1 LLAESNY
8 RTQIEADIKPFRGLL
23 LGLFFL
29 TTGAS
34 VDPVVLTEQWP
45 VVLALLGGLITFKAI
60 ITTLL
65 GPFFGLSKAESVRTG
80 LLLSGGGEFAFV
92 VLTLADKLHVLP
104 DQLAK
109 VLVGVVVISMA
120 LTPYLSALGDKAA
133 EYVESLERK
142 QLYSNSQFDQG
153 NSPQFAGSSTS
164 DDVSLATGHESYDDC
179 DVYVICGLGD
189 VGMAMSKMLALP
201 SITEA
206 AMKNNGRSVKYVAF
220 DLDPNVVI
228 SGFKAGKSVLYGD
241 GSQPM
246 VLSTAGIET
255 PKGFIITYNDYEMS
269 HKAVERLREAFP
281 SVPILC
287 RAVNTN
293 DYFSLLQSGS
303 TKVIMDE
310 AESSMR
316 MCSVLLTE
324 LGIKSDE
331 SDTIIKSFRDDFEL
345 ESRNQLEKIQMQKGL
360 VVKNMGDRVNIKDE
374 NLSLMN
380 INNRVTKIMSD
391 VSKNFKDLFDT
402 PVVVQDTST
411 SSSSS
416 SSTET
421 VLSVSANKENA
432 DTSEVDKLIDEL
444 GGVTICPIPNKK

>member
-1 LLAESNY
+1 
-8 RTQIEADIKPFRGLL
+8 
-23 LGLFFL
+23 
-29 TTGAS
+29 
-34 VDPVVLTEQWP
+34 
-45 VVLALLGGLITFKAI
+45 
-60 ITTLL
+60 
-65 GPFFGLSKAESVRTG
+65 
-80 LLLSGGGEFAFV
+80 
-92 VLTLADKLHVLP
+92 
-104 DQLAK
+104 
-109 VLVGVVVISMA
+109 
-120 LTPYLSALGDKAA
+120 
-133 EYVESLERK
+133 
-142 QLYSNSQFDQG
+142 
-153 NSPQFAGSSTS
+153 
-164 DDVSLATGHESYDDC
+164 
-179 DVYVICGLGD
+179 
-189 VGMAMSKMLALP
+189 MLALP

-345 ESRNQLEKIQMQKGL
+345 ESRNELEKIQMQKGL
-360 VVKNMGDRVNIKDE
+360 VV
-374 NLSLMN
+374 L
-380 INNRVTKIMSD
+380 
-391 VSKNFKDLFDT
+391 
-402 PVVVQDTST
+402 VQDIST
-411 SSSSS
+411 SSRSSS

-432 DTSEVDKLIDEL
+432 DTSEVDTVDKLIDEL